1 MQDTENNDKKSGIRI
16 QSPTRLLTIRES
28 ARYLGRSVVSMR
40 MLVYKG
46 VFPVIQEGERSKIW
60 LDVNDLDEW
69 IKNKKKYLWWEKIVS
84 KVLLYTIPFL
94 SNF

>member
-1 MQDTENNDKKSGIRI
+1 MEHTENNDKISDIRI

-28 ARYLGRSVVSMR
+28 ARYLGRSEVSMR
-40 MLVYKG
+40 TLVYKG

-69 IKNKKKYLWWEKIVS
+69 IDNKKRYL
-84 KVLLYTIPFL
+84 
-94 SNF
+94 

>member
-1 MQDTENNDKKSGIRI
+1 MEHTENNSKKPDIRI

-28 ARYLGRSVVSMR
+28 ARYLGRSEVSMR
-40 MLVYKG
+40 ALVYKG

-69 IKNKKKYLWWEKIVS
+69 IDNKKRYL
-84 KVLLYTIPFL
+84 
-94 SNF
+94 

>member
-1 MQDTENNDKKSGIRI
+1 MKHTENNNKKSGIRI

-28 ARYLGRSVVSMR
+28 ARYLGRSEVSMR
-40 MLVYKG
+40 TLVYKW

-69 IKNKKKYLWWEKIVS
+69 IDNKSTYDGKK
-84 KVLLYTIPFL
+84 
-94 SNF
+94 

>member
-1 MQDTENNDKKSGIRI
+1 MKHTENNDKISDIRI

-28 ARYLGRSVVSMR
+28 ARYLGRSEVSMR
-40 MLVYKG
+40 TLVYKG

-69 IKNKKKYLWWEKIVS
+69 IENKKRYL
-84 KVLLYTIPFL
+84 
-94 SNF
+94 

>member
-1 MQDTENNDKKSGIRI
+1 MKHTENNDKISDIRI

-28 ARYLGRSVVSMR
+28 ARYLGRSEVSMR
-40 MLVYKG
+40 TLVYKG

-69 IKNKKKYLWWEKIVS
+69 IDNKKRCL
-84 KVLLYTIPFL
+84 
-94 SNF
+94 

>member
-1 MQDTENNDKKSGIRI
+1 MESIKNNKDKEGIRI

-28 ARYLGRSVVSMR
+28 ARYLGRSEVSMR
-40 MLVYKG
+40 TLVYKG

-69 IKNKKKYLWWEKIVS
+69 IDNKKRYL
-84 KVLLYTIPFL
+84 
-94 SNF
+94 